1 MRHDT
6 PTLSNSTS
14 NGVAIEIEN
23 GLTYNPDQISIE
35 GAYPDELSVQ
45 RVKKTWCTI
54 LETDFLLIPKTD
66 FEFNKEQNTDAE
78 NFTIKCRFTSACGRY
93 AFWRLLN
100 EQAPEVQFLL
110 ETAHESH
117 RFQDYRSF
125 IESVTSPEPQTQ
137 KALSHRLLI
146 GLIDQLDSIRAYF
159 VSKIRS

>member
-1 MRHDT
+1 MQYDM
-6 PTLSNSTS
+6 PNASNSSTS
-14 NGVAIEIEN
+14 EVAIEIEN

-35 GAYPDELSVQ
+35 GAYADELSVQ

-66 FEFNKEQNTDAE
+66 FELQKEQNSDTG
-78 NFTIKCRFTSACGRY
+78 NFTIKCCFTSACGRY

-125 IESVTSPEPQTQ
+125 IDSVTTPEPKQ
-137 KALSHRLLI
+137 KKTLSNRLVL
-146 GLIDQLDSIRAYF
+146 GLIEQLDGIRDYF
-159 VSKIRS
+159 MSKVR